1 MPLTPAQGST
11 RAAGTVGS
19 GAETVNDVAGGDDDG
34 DVGDGEPNPERVRR
48 LGSARHRRWVAIG
61 IFGIVLVWGALAGSK
76 LLGAYH
82 ADQRGQV
89 ALDRVRLHL
98 TPKELTAADTQREL
112 LSAEEDF
119 AAAHA
124 SLSSWPLAPLT
135 VVPVAGRQL
144 VSLRD
149 LSAAAGQVAAT
160 GSNFLAQSHV
170 ILRAP
175 HGAGPQRIDALKRLS
190 TLSSEAANRLGH
202 IDTGPP
208 SALVAPL
215 AAKHDQ
221 FVTDLEGA
229 RLRLERATRV
239 SAIVA
244 NILQGSQTY
253 LVMASNNAEMRSG
266 SGMFLDVGTATTEEG
281 SVHLG
286 KMTLTAD
293 LIVPPGAV
301 TASGDLQRN
310 WGWLDPGQD
319 WRNLGVSP
327 QFDVTAP
334 LAAQMWQAR
343 TGQSVDGVIALDV
356 GGLRELLRATGPVSV
371 GDVVVSADTVV
382 NYLEHDE
389 YTGLSDAAIQ
399 SPARQDVLGALA
411 SAVLNH
417 LQSQSTDLTTL
428 GTAMASAAQG
438 RHLLVWSRTRTAE
451 AGWRSAGVAGT
462 LSSDS
467 LAATVINRGG
477 NKLDQYLSVDV
488 RINIGAAGSNT
499 KVGMTIHLHNMTPP
513 GQSQFIAGPYPG
525 SGATYGE
532 YNGLVS
538 VNLPAASSYRS
549 MSGDGRTVIK
559 GVDGPTWLLV
569 SAVDLPQGASKDITV
584 GFELL
589 GHHGAMTVLPSARI
603 PPVHWSVPGM
613 TFADDRLVTVRW

>member
-1 MPLTPAQGST
+1 MVA
-11 RAAGTVGS
+11 
-19 GAETVNDVAGGDDDG
+19 GAETVSDVGWGDDGG
-34 DVGDGEPNPERVRR
+34 DVGDGEPNPDGVRGR
-48 LGSARHRRWVAIG
+48 GSTRHRRWIAVG
-61 IFGIVLVWGALAGSK
+61 FFGVVLVWSALAGSK
-76 LLGAYH
+76 LLAAYH
-82 ADQRGQV
+82 ADQRGKV
-89 ALDRVRLHL
+89 ALDQVRVHL
-98 TPKELTAADTQREL
+98 TPKELTAADTQL
-112 LSAEEDF
+112 KLHSAEVNF

-124 SLSSWPLAPLT
+124 SLSSWLLGPLT

-144 VSLRD
+144 ASLRD
-149 LSAAAGQVAAT
+149 LSSAAGQVAAT
-160 GSNFLAQSHV
+160 GSNFLAETHV
-170 ILRAP
+170 ILHAP

-208 SALVAPL
+208 GALVAPL

-221 FVTDLEGA
+221 FVADLEGA
-229 RLRLERATRV
+229 RGRLERATQV

-244 NILQGSQTY
+244 NILQGPQTY

-266 SGMFLDVGTATTEEG
+266 SGMFLDVGTATTGEG

-293 LIVPPGAV
+293 LIVPPGAA

-334 LAAQMWQAR
+334 LAAQMWLAR

-371 GDVVVSADTVV
+371 GGVVVSADTVV

-399 SPARQDVLGALA
+399 SSGRQDALGVLA

-451 AGWRSAGVAGT
+451 DGWRSAGVAGA

-488 RINIGAAGSNT
+488 RTSIAADGPNT
-499 KVGMTIHLHNMTPP
+499 KVGMTIHLHNRTPP

-538 VNLPAASSYRS
+538 VNLPAASSHRS
-549 MSGDGRTVIK
+549 MGGDGRTVIS

-569 SAVDLPQGASKDITV
+569 SAVDLPDGTSKDITV
-584 GFELL
+584 GFEML
-589 GHHGAMTVLPSARI
+589 GRHGTMTVVPSARI
-603 PPVHWSVPGM
+603 PPVHWSVPGAA
-613 TFADDRLVTVRW
+613 FADDRPVAVRW

>member
-1 MPLTPAQGST
+1 
-11 RAAGTVGS
+11 
-19 GAETVNDVAGGDDDG
+19 
-34 DVGDGEPNPERVRR
+34 
-48 LGSARHRRWVAIG
+48 
-61 IFGIVLVWGALAGSK
+61 VWGLLAGAQ
-76 LLGAYH
+76 LLAAYH
-82 ADQRGQV
+82 ADQRGTV
-89 ALDRVRLHL
+89 ALDQVRLHL
-98 TPKELTAADTQREL
+98 TPKELTAVDTQLKLR
-112 LSAEEDF
+112 SAEGDF

-124 SLSSWPLAPLT
+124 SLSSWFLAPVT

-149 LSAAAGQVAAT
+149 LSSAAGQVAAT
-160 GSNFLAQSHV
+160 GSNFLAETHV
-170 ILRAP
+170 ILHSP

-190 TLSSEAANRLGH
+190 TLSAEAASRLGH

-208 SALVAPL
+208 GALVAPL

-229 RLRLERATRV
+229 RGRLERATRV

-244 NILQGSQTY
+244 NILQGPQTY

-266 SGMFLDVGTATTEEG
+266 SGMFLDVGTATTGEG

-293 LIVPPGAV
+293 LILPPGAV

-310 WGWLDPGQD
+310 WGWLDQGQD

-334 LAAQMWQAR
+334 LAAQMWQSR

-356 GGLRELLRATGPVSV
+356 GGLRELLRATGPVGV
-371 GDVVVSADTVV
+371 GGVVVSADTVV

-399 SPARQDVLGALA
+399 SPGRQDALGSLA

-417 LQSQSTDLTTL
+417 LQSQSTDLTSL

-451 AGWRSAGVAGT
+451 AGWQSAGVAGT

-488 RINIGAAGSNT
+488 RTNIAAAGPNT

-525 SGATYGE
+525 SGSTYGE
-532 YNGLVS
+532 YKGLVA
-538 VNLPAASSYRS
+538 VNLPAASSHRS
-549 MSGDGRTVIK
+549 MGGDGRMVIK

-569 SAVDLPQGASKDITV
+569 SAVDLPEGASKDITV
-584 GFELL
+584 GFEMLR
-589 GHHGAMTVLPSARI
+589 HHGAMTVVPSARI
-603 PPVHWSVPGM
+603 PPVHWSVPGA
-613 TFADDRLVTVRW
+613 TFADDRPVTVRW